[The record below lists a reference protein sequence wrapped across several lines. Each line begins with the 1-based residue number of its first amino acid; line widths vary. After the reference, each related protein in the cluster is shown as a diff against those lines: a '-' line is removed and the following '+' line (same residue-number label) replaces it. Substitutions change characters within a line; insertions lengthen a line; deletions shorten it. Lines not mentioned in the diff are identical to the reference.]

1 MPSQHQD
8 ACLLTPC
15 RIQPKCRSLRDLGV
29 HSSTKAYYKI
39 LGVLVSTRTGA
50 MGDHD
55 DPSYSRHHRRRHQH
69 HQHRQYPDSQ
79 QQTRQQH
86 HQSRYNHRDKE
97 EDDDDRTEDTGLATR
112 RKKRGWGRGGGGG
125 GGGVHGPPQLP
136 LVPVRQPGQTV
147 RVRPLQETVLSDLQ
161 QVQPAPPDSET
172 LAGFVFSFFF
182 VFSFLKGGQGQG
194 VYLTQELAS

>member
-1 MPSQHQD
+1 MPSQYQV
-8 ACLLTPC
+8 ACLLT
-15 RIQPKCRSLRDLGV
+15 RYWIQPNCRSLRGLGV
-29 HSSTKAYYKI
+29 HASTKANYKI

-97 EDDDDRTEDTGLATR
+97 EDDDEDDDRTEDTGLATR
-112 RKKRGWGRGGGGG
+112 HRNEAEEEEEEEEVEEGCTDRPNSRWCLFVSQARLCGYGHYKRRCC
-125 GGGVHGPPQLP
+125 
-136 LVPVRQPGQTV
+136 
-147 RVRPLQETVLSDLQ
+147 
-161 QVQPAPPDSET
+161 
-172 LAGFVFSFFF
+172 
-182 VFSFLKGGQGQG
+182 
-194 VYLTQELAS
+194 LTCSKYNLHHW